1 MKKDKLNTIL
11 RSYVKEN
18 LSPKSED
25 ISFIS
30 EIYQSIKNVL
40 GDANCI
46 QVGSYSR
53 FTSVI
58 PLHDLDILYIIG
70 DWDKVDIDPLEQL
83 NTLNDKLIKLY
94 ASPRGLKFETKVQSH
109 SISIKYFDKHTEVF
123 AVDIVPSLI
132 FEKNEFGKNMFY
144 VPEIIKLKR
153 GKLRENYY
161 LDLKNQNHKIHWIPT
176 DPLGYIE
183 EAKRINEKNSDFR
196 KSVKFLK
203 SWKDRCKI
211 DNVDFKI
218 KSFHIE
224 QLLVN
229 AFKNDSSLE
238 IFDAVFYFL
247 TDLKLHLIKPAIVDR
262 ANRSR
267 FIDEYISELSPSQ
280 LDIISKAVDSILIQ
294 LENVEPGKNIEQ
306 TLNSGINGRTVGSE
320 SFLFDQRI
328 PVLSDSSLEF
338 EIDAK
343 IIKHEGSLLWG
354 NMLSKV
360 GYVVEIG
367 NKLRFTIIKNNTGGD
382 LIKWKVKNDK
392 ICNHERGEITDN
404 KTKND
409 PESVAYKGKH
419 FVEAYSIKDN
429 VCIAKH
435 SIKVIVPK

>member
-18 LSPKSED
+18 LSPKTED

-70 DWDKVDIDPLEQL
+70 DWDKVDVDPLEQL
-83 NTLNDKLIKLY
+83 NTLNYKLNKIY

-109 SISIKYFDKHTEVF
+109 SISIKYFDKHTEIF

-161 LDLKNQNHKIHWIPT
+161 LDLKNKNHKIHWIPT

-183 EAKRINEKNSDFR
+183 DAKRINEKNSDFR

-211 DNVDFKI
+211 DNDDFKI

-280 LDIISKAVDSILIQ
+280 LDIISNAVDAILIKF
-294 LENVEPGKNIEQ
+294 ENIGEVVSIES
-306 TLNSGINGRTVGSE
+306 LINARFNGRNTSSE
-320 SFLFDQRI
+320 KFLFDQKI
-328 PVLSDSSLEF
+328 PTLTNCELDF
-338 EIDAK
+338 KIDGFLK
-343 IIKHEGSLLWG
+343 KHERSLPWERRLSQEGFIVDKG
-354 NMLSKV
+354 NELKF
-360 GYVVEIG
+360 
-367 NKLRFTIIKNNTGGD
+367 RTIKNNTNAD
-382 LIKWKVKNDK
+382 LLKWKVKNDK
-392 ICNHERGEITDN
+392 ISIDERGEISDN
-404 KTKND
+404 YTKNN
-409 PESVAYKGKH
+409 PERVSYIGKH
-419 FVEAYSIKDN
+419 YVEAYSIKDN
-429 VCIAKH
+429 ICISKDL
-435 SIKVIVPK
+435 IKVIVTK

>member
-1 MKKDKLNTIL
+1 MKKNKLNTIL

-18 LSPKSED
+18 LSPTSED

-40 GDANCI
+40 GEANCI

-58 PLHDLDILYIIG
+58 PLHDLDIFYIIG
-70 DWDKVDIDPLEQL
+70 EWNKVDVDPLEQL
-83 NTLNDKLIKLY
+83 NILNDMLNKLY
-94 ASPRGLKFETKVQSH
+94 SPPRGFNFETQLQSH
-109 SISIKYFDKHTEVF
+109 SISIKFYVKNNEEF

-132 FEKNEFGKNMFY
+132 FDKNEFGKNMFY
-144 VPEIIKLKR
+144 VPEIVKHKR

-161 LDLKNQNHKIHWIPT
+161 LDSKNKHHKIHWIQT

-183 EAKRINEKNSDFR
+183 ESKRINDKNSDFR

-229 AFKNDSSLE
+229 AFKNDSRLE
-238 IFDAVFYFL
+238 IFDAIFYFF
-247 TDLKLHLIKPAIVDR
+247 TDLKVHLKRPAIVDR

-267 FIDEYISELSPSQ
+267 FIDEYISELTPSQ
-280 LDIISKAVDSILIQ
+280 LDIIYIAIDAILIKF
-294 LENVEPGKNIEQ
+294 ENIEEVASIESVI
-306 TLNSGINGRTVGSE
+306 NAKFNGRNCSSE
-320 SFLFDQRI
+320 IFLFDQKI
-328 PVLSDSSLEF
+328 PTLTNCDLEF
-338 EIDAK
+338 KIDGFIK
-343 IIKHEGSLLWG
+343 KHERSLPWQRR
-354 NMLSKV
+354 LSQE
-360 GYVVEIG
+360 GFVVEKG
-367 NKLRFTIIKNNTGGD
+367 NELKFRTIKNNTNAA

-392 ICNHERGEITDN
+392 TSDHERGEITDHQ
-404 KTKND
+404 TKNC
-409 PESVAYKGKH
+409 PEQVAFKGKH
-419 FVEAYSIKDN
+419 YVFAYAINDN
-429 VCIAKH
+429 VCVAKNA
-435 SIKVIVPK
+435 IKVIVPK